1 MCNDF
6 SFINNTQKTLKPSE
20 KNVSIP
26 RMDEKKLHASE
37 FRLKGISGNMRC
49 KLLQKD
55 LMEKQLSVPNTCN
68 ILSLKKIFFQ
78 NLTDAFF
85 KYLITILRYSKNT
98 LYTDILQFSFLLQ
111 NYVTP
116 PPPPP
121 PRQNYLLPHN
131 NIQNSGGA
139 CPCNVMCYS
148 GYVFSRTS
156 LMAKLHFTKSLY

>member
-37 FRLKGISGNMRC
+37 FRLKGISGKMRC

-55 LMEKQLSVPNTCN
+55 LMEKQLSVPNTCD

-111 NYVTP
+111 NYV
-116 PPPPP
+116 
-121 PRQNYLLPHN
+121 
-131 NIQNSGGA
+131 S
-139 CPCNVMCYS
+139 
-148 GYVFSRTS
+148 
-156 LMAKLHFTKSLY
+156 KL